1 MALRSGTRLGPYELL
16 ALLGA
21 GGMGEVYRARDT
33 RLDRHVAVKI
43 IPPSLAGDRRRLK
56 RFELEARAVAALN
69 HPSIVSIFDVGTHK
83 GTRFVVMELAEGETL
98 RQILS
103 RGPLPVRTAMEVAV
117 QAAEGLEAAHA
128 KGIVHRDLTPGN
140 LIATPGGRTKVL
152 DFGLAKLVPDAM
164 STRDGG
170 SRREES
176 SISEEGTVVGT
187 VPYMAPEQIRGDLVD
202 ARTDLFALGVVLYEM
217 VTGRRPFTG
226 DTAADVASA
235 ILRDPPPPA
244 RELRADLPEELERVL
259 DRCLEKEPARRYGS
273 ARELMEALRHGIAT
287 LESNPVHAPSSSLPG
302 MAAPFAGPRSPVPSI
317 PTIAVL
323 PFANRSPDPE
333 DEYFSEGLAD
343 ELTNVLAKVPGL
355 RVAGRTSTN
364 RFKGKAEDLRDIGR
378 KLHVTTLVEGSV
390 RKSGDRVRV
399 AVQLVK
405 TSDGFQLWSESYDR
419 TLDDIF
425 AVQDSI
431 AQSVVKALRTTL
443 LGEATDSRAR
453 EAARAD
459 VEAAVRGR
467 GSGGEAYRLY
477 LRGRYF
483 VNRSTPE
490 DLRKGIGFLIEA
502 LQADPTLALAWAEL
516 SGAYAVEAGYGWAP
530 IHAGIERARAAA
542 ERALA
547 LEPDLPEGLVR
558 LAAIQM
564 LYDRDFDAAE
574 ASIRRALACGPGIGI
589 VLRMAGNL
597 TSNLGKLDEAIDF
610 YRRAADQDPLGAAA
624 YHTLGITYHA
634 AGRHAEAEE
643 AYRTALEL
651 APQRVGLHYG
661 LALSLLERGRT
672 EEALEE
678 TSREQEEVFRL
689 WSSAVVLHTLGR
701 REESDGALGELI
713 RKYAEGGA
721 YQIAEVYAAR
731 GEVNEAFEW
740 LERAYAQQ
748 DGGLVEMKPEPVFR
762 SLHGDPRWAAFLKR
776 MGLPEDA

>member
-43 IPPSLAGDRRRLK
+43 IPPSLARDRRRLK

-103 RGPLPVRTAMEVAV
+103 RGPLPVRTAMEVAI

-140 LIATPGGRTKVL
+140 LIATPAGRTKVL
-152 DFGLAKLVPDAM
+152 DFGLAKLVSDAM

-176 SISEEGTVVGT
+176 SISEEGSVVGT

-244 RELRADLPEELERVL
+244 RELREDLPEELERVL
-259 DRCLEKEPARRYGS
+259 DRCLEKEPARRFGS
-273 ARELMEALRHGIAT
+273 ARELIEALRRGIAK
-287 LESNPVHAPSSSLPG
+287 LESSPNATTSGRSGVTTLHS
-302 MAAPFAGPRSPVPSI
+302 AASFSVPTVPS
-317 PTIAVL
+317 IAVL

-333 DEYFSEGLAD
+333 DEYFSDGLAD

-399 AVQLVK
+399 SVQLVK

-459 VEAAVRGR
+459 VAAAVRGR
-467 GSGGEAYRLY
+467 GSGGKAYRLF
-477 LRGRYF
+477 LRGRHF
-483 VNRSTPE
+483 VHRSTPE

-530 IHAGIERARAAA
+530 IHAGIERARGAA

-558 LAAIQM
+558 LGAIQM
-564 LYDRDFDAAE
+564 LYDRDFGAAE

-651 APQRVGLHYG
+651 APQRVGVHYG
-661 LALSLLERGRT
+661 LALSLLARGRA

-689 WSSAVVLHTLGR
+689 WSSAVVLHALGR
-701 REESDGALGELI
+701 REESDGALGALI

-762 SLHGDPRWAAFLKR
+762 SLHGDPRWATFLKR
-776 MGLPEDA
+776 IGLPEDA

>member
-33 RLDRHVAVKI
+33 RLDRHVAVKV
-43 IPPSLAGDRRRLK
+43 IPPSLARDRRRLK

-103 RGPLPVRTAMEVAV
+103 RGPLPVRAAMEVAI

-140 LIATPGGRTKVL
+140 LIATPEGRTKVL
-152 DFGLAKLVPDAM
+152 DFGLAKLVSHAM

-176 SISEEGTVVGT
+176 SISEEGSVVGT
-187 VPYMAPEQIRGDLVD
+187 VPYMAPEQIRGEPVD

-244 RELRADLPEELERVL
+244 RELRADLPEELERIL
-259 DRCLEKEPARRYGS
+259 DRCLEKEPARRFGS
-273 ARELMEALRHGIAT
+273 ARELIEALRRGIAK
-287 LESNPVHAPSSSLPG
+287 LESSPTARTSG
-302 MAAPFAGPRSPVPSI
+302 RSGVTTLHSAVSFSVPTVPS
-317 PTIAVL
+317 IAVL

-378 KLHVTTLVEGSV
+378 KLQVSTLVEGSV

-405 TSDGFQLWSESYDR
+405 ASDGFQLWSESYDR

-443 LGEATDSRAR
+443 LGEATDSGAR

-459 VEAAVRGR
+459 VAAAVRGR
-467 GSGGEAYRLY
+467 GSGGEAYRLF

-490 DLRKGIGFLIEA
+490 DVRKGIGFLIEA

-530 IHAGIERARAAA
+530 IHAGIERARGAA

-558 LAAIQM
+558 LGAIQM
-564 LYDRDFDAAE
+564 LYDRDFGAAE

-597 TSNLGKLDEAIDF
+597 TSNLGKLDEAIGF

-634 AGRHAEAEE
+634 AGRHVEAEE
-643 AYRTALEL
+643 AFRTALEL

-661 LALSLLERGRT
+661 LALSLLERGRA

-689 WSSAVVLHTLGR
+689 WSSAVVLHALGR
-701 REESDGALGELI
+701 PEESDGALGELI

-762 SLHGDPRWAAFLKR
+762 SLHADPRWAAFLKR